1 MEIPSPIV
9 LWVKPTEGYL
19 TISEGKKMKK
29 VLIGTLTVVLV
40 LTAITAGAFA
50 AGRGQGSRFVDADSN
65 GICDNYAAYCK
76 GTGYGTGYGAGYVD
90 VDNDG
95 VCDNCG
101 TNCQGTGCGLGFVDA
116 DNDGVCDNYASG
128 CQGTGCGSG
137 WGHGS
142 GRGGHHGGWH
152 S

>member
-1 MEIPSPIV
+1 
-9 LWVKPTEGYL
+9 
-19 TISEGKKMKK
+19 MKK

-50 AGRGQGSRFVDADSN
+50 AGRGQGSRFVDADGN
-65 GICDNYAAYCK
+65 GI
-76 GTGYGTGYGAGYVD
+76 
-90 VDNDG
+90 
-95 VCDNCG
+95 
-101 TNCQGTGCGLGFVDA
+101 
-116 DNDGVCDNYASG
+116 CDNYASG

>member
-9 LWVKPTEGYL
+9 LWVKPAEGYL

-50 AGRGQGSRFVDADSN
+50 AGHGQGSRFVDADGN
-65 GICDNYAAYCK
+65 GICDNYTAYCK
-76 GTGYGTGYGAGYVD
+76 GTGYGTGY
-90 VDNDG
+90 
-95 VCDNCG
+95 
-101 TNCQGTGCGLGFVDA
+101 VDA

-128 CQGTGCGSG
+128 GQGTGCGSG

-142 GRGGHHGGWH
+142 GRGGHHGGRH

>member
-9 LWVKPTEGYL
+9 LWVKPPEGYL

-50 AGRGQGSRFVDADSN
+50 AGRGQGSRFVDADGN

-76 GTGYGTGYGAGYVD
+76 
-90 VDNDG
+90 
-95 VCDNCG
+95 
-101 TNCQGTGCGLGFVDA
+101 GTGCGLGFVDA

-137 WGHGS
+137 WGYGS
-142 GRGGHHGGWH
+142 GRGGHHGGHH